1 MKKPTF
7 DQKMIL
13 TIAGAAVIASSVI
26 TVIDYIERKKHDK
39 ISHVTELLAGLAGV
53 AVGALLAS
61 EPKRQETRE
70 KLIVED
76 MFGEEDVALANEQIR
91 ETLGNGADRG
101 EPVATA
107 PQRTVEVDEET
118 SIEDF
123 IF

>member
-1 MKKPTF
+1 MKKPTL

-26 TVIDYIERKKHDK
+26 TVIDYIERKRHAK
-39 ISHVTELLAGLAGV
+39 ISHVTELLAGIAGV

-61 EPKRQETRE
+61 EPKRQEARE
-70 KLIVED
+70 KLIVDD
-76 MFGEEDVALANEQIR
+76 MFSEEDVDLANEQIR

-101 EPVATA
+101 EPVAA
-107 PQRTVEVDEET
+107 PQRTVEVDEDT